1 MFNVSIFLKKSI
13 KDSFKKEDVP
23 QKEFLKDLGLLII
36 KNNLPIQ
43 FVESMWLKHLI
54 LCLCPKRN
62 FPSKKQFS
70 QELLPRLIEKTSQQ
84 YVFPTLP
91 NHFSTTTSFDLWMSK
106 GAFDVFALMINFLN
120 ND

>member
-1 MFNVSIFLKKSI
+1 
-13 KDSFKKEDVP
+13 VP

-36 KNNLPIQ
+36 KKNLPIQ
-43 FVESMWLKHLI
+43 YVESMWLKHLI

-62 FPSKKQFS
+62 FPSRKQFS

-84 YVFPTLP
+84 YVFPILP